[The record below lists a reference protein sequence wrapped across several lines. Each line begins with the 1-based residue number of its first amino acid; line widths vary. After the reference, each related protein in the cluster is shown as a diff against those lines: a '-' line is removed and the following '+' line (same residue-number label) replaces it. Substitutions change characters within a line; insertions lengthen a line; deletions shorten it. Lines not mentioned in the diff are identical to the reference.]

1 MLPVVA
7 LIAAFPAAF
16 VRGLTLNQPS
26 VWNDSD
32 FNTLTWSTAPGDPTT
47 FSVDLFNNQSFPQ
60 GLTILDT
67 VKTADGQIKFNLPG
81 VPEGGNYTI
90 VAHPVG
96 NPGDVLFSS
105 GTFKI
110 ADSRTPNSTAQSSTT
125 SGSGTA
131 TVATP
136 TAGTSQ
142 TFGNGVPQA
151 PSAAPTFPGTDP
163 TDGTGAAL
171 ALRPTFAAAAGVLGL
186 ALACML

>member
-1 MLPVVA
+1 MSV
-7 LIAAFPAAF
+7 I
-16 VRGLTLNQPS
+16 TL
-26 VWNDSD
+26 
-32 FNTLTWSTAPGDPTT
+32 A
-47 FSVDLFNNQSFPQ
+47 
-60 GLTILDT
+60 
-67 VKTADGQIKFNLPG
+67 
-81 VPEGGNYTI
+81 
-90 VAHPVG
+90 
-96 NPGDVLFSS
+96 
-105 GTFKI
+105 
-110 ADSRTPNSTAQSSTT
+110 PNSTAQSSTT

-136 TAGTSQ
+136 TAGTQ